1 LVLPLL
7 LTVLSIPFGL
17 LLFSIGNRLLLI
29 ASGQTELMDPRIVNQ
44 DILPKDADISE
55 FIKIDLPPEP
65 VSVSLGDGSLDRK
78 GSLFLRNLALIRN
91 LMGILIACALF
102 FWVMNLWGLDL
113 PLGRSVVQS
122 AASIFATLLLA
133 YVVWEI
139 CRTIIDRKLEE
150 DRPQSEQD
158 MDDME
163 EGAEGSRKGTLLTL
177 LRKVILALIGVI
189 VILITL
195 TAVGINI
202 GPLLAGAGIL
212 GIAVGFGSQT
222 LVRDILSGVFFLN
235 VTVYLPP
242 EVTETANGDNL
253 GEDTATGGRPNKK
266 LIEAGA
272 AAAIAVSQ
280 AEESEK
286 KSGK

>member
-1 LVLPLL
+1 
-7 LTVLSIPFGL
+7 
-17 LLFSIGNRLLLI
+17 
-29 ASGQTELMDPRIVNQ
+29 
-44 DILPKDADISE
+44 
-55 FIKIDLPPEP
+55 
-65 VSVSLGDGSLDRK
+65 
-78 GSLFLRNLALIRN
+78 
-91 LMGILIACALF
+91 MGILITCALF

-139 CRTIIDRKLEE
+139 CRTIIDRMLEE

-195 TAVGINI
+195 NAVGINI
-202 GPLLAGAGIL
+202 GASAGRGRHPGYRRRL
-212 GIAVGFGSQT
+212 RVPDWCGT
-222 LVRDILSGVFFLN
+222 FFQG
-235 VTVYLPP
+235 Y
-242 EVTETANGDNL
+242 
-253 GEDTATGGRPNKK
+253 
-266 LIEAGA
+266 
-272 AAAIAVSQ
+272 SF
-280 AEESEK
+280 
-286 KSGK
+286 

>member
-1 LVLPLL
+1 
-7 LTVLSIPFGL
+7 
-17 LLFSIGNRLLLI
+17 
-29 ASGQTELMDPRIVNQ
+29 
-44 DILPKDADISE
+44 
-55 FIKIDLPPEP
+55 
-65 VSVSLGDGSLDRK
+65 
-78 GSLFLRNLALIRN
+78 
-91 LMGILIACALF
+91 
-102 FWVMNLWGLDL
+102 
-113 PLGRSVVQS
+113 
-122 AASIFATLLLA
+122 
-133 YVVWEI
+133 
-139 CRTIIDRKLEE
+139 
-150 DRPQSEQD
+150 